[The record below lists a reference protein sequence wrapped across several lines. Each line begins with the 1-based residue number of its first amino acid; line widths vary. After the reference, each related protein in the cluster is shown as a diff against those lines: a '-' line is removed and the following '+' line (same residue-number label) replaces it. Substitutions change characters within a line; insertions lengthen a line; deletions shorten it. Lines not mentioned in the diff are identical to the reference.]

1 MSTSAPDGQPA
12 EPAPAPDAAEPV
24 SGPEDRSQQRQRQPQ
39 HFDEDY
45 VKDLRAEAAGYR
57 RELREA
63 QTERDQLRER
73 LERQDREAVERLAG
87 ERLQSSSDFWLAVSL
102 DDLRADDGTVDQ
114 EKVTAALEQVATDR
128 PHWRKPAYTDFD
140 GGVRGRA
147 VSPAPSFGEAL
158 KHRSA

>member
-1 MSTSAPDGQPA
+1 MSTSAPDGQAP
-12 EPAPAPDAAEPV
+12 EPAPAPDTAEPA
-24 SGPEDRSQQRQRQPQ
+24 SGPEDRSQRPQ
-39 HFDEDY
+39 TFDETY

-73 LERQDREAVERLAG
+73 VERQDREAVERLAG
-87 ERLQSSSDFWLAVSL
+87 ERLQSSSDFWLAVEL
-102 DDLRADDGTVDQ
+102 ADLRGDDGAIDR
-114 EKVTAALEQVATDR
+114 EKVQAALEQVATDR
-128 PHWRKPAYTDFD
+128 PHWIKPPYTAFD

-158 KHRSA
+158 KGRSA